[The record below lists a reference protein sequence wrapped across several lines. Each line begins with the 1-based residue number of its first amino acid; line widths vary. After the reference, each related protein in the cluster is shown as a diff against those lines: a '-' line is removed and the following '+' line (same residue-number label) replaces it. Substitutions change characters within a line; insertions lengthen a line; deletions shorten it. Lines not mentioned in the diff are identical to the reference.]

1 MSTQTVIICDRCK
14 DEITPGQQRETT
26 LYTKRVVDLC
36 PECQRLFTLFLQGS
50 ALTTSPED
58 WARDAAKQFEDF
70 QPDPEGQV
78 PERTAKVV
86 EGLAEEDPWDLDET
100 CPMHG
105 VKRGRIEVP
114 SRDYIPEPGCTCQIL
129 YPDTCRE
136 CYGEKARHK
145 MDCSKMSHSPSALST
160 ITTAQWRAVQDRYE
174 PLVNEVNEAR
184 RMRRRLDRLIEQQ
197 DNQALEVT
205 RGILTTAQL
214 RHAISGDL
222 EVTDAASPE

>member
-1 MSTQTVIICDRCK
+1 MSTQTTIVCDRCK

-26 LYTKRVVDLC
+26 LYTKRVIDLC

-70 QPDPEGQV
+70 QPDPEAEV
-78 PERTAKVV
+78 PERTAQVV
-86 EGLAEEDPWDLDET
+86 EALREDP
-100 CPMHG
+100 
-105 VKRGRIEVP
+105 
-114 SRDYIPEPGCTCQIL
+114 
-129 YPDTCRE
+129 
-136 CYGEKARHK
+136 
-145 MDCSKMSHSPSALST
+145 
-160 ITTAQWRAVQDRYE
+160 YE

-184 RMRRRLDRLIEQQ
+184 RMRKRLDRLIEKQ
-197 DNQALEVT
+197 DNQRFEVT

-222 EVTDAASPE
+222 EVADAASPE